1 MMKLFAD
8 YHTHTRY
15 SHGTGTVEDNV
26 LAARARGL
34 KQVAIS
40 DHGPASLF
48 GVGVRNLA
56 TFGKIREEVRECNAR
71 YPEIG
76 VLTGVEAN
84 VIGADGALDVPG
96 PVLEELDI
104 VLAGLHVTVMPAS
117 LADGFKLG
125 LLNALR
131 SLDSRLGKLARDL
144 NTKALVE
151 AVYRY
156 PIDIVTH
163 PGLRLSIDTRELARA
178 CAQNGTAMEINTGHG
193 QTTVEFIQVAAA
205 EGVDFAI
212 GSDAHQPSRVG
223 DLEAGLELALRAGLS
238 PDRIINAVHAEDDLP
253 GQLWR
258 NLPHSPGRK
267 PVPRRRNIL
276 RI

>member
-1 MMKLFAD
+1 MKLFAD

-15 SHGTGTVEDNV
+15 SHGTGAVEDNV
-26 LAARARGL
+26 LAARAKGL

-40 DHGPASLF
+40 DHGPATLF
-48 GVGVRNLA
+48 GVGVKNLA
-56 TFGKIREEVRECNAR
+56 AFGKIREEVRDCNDR
-71 YPEIG
+71 YPDIN

-84 VIGADGALDVPG
+84 VIGVDGALDVPG

-131 SLDSRLGKLARDL
+131 SLDSQLGRLARNL

-151 AVYRY
+151 AVYRF

-178 CAQNGTAMEINTGHG
+178 CAKNGTAMEINTGHG
-193 QTTVEFIQVAAA
+193 QTTVEFIQTAAR

-212 GSDAHQPSRVG
+212 SSDAHQPSRVG
-223 DLEAGLELALRAGLS
+223 DLQAGLELARQAGL
-238 PDRIINAVHAEDDLP
+238 PAERIINAAPTEDDSP

-258 NLPHSPGRK
+258 DLPRPASRNLPL
-267 PVPRRRNIL
+267 RRRTIS